1 MRINNELLFLFRK
14 NKTEEDDISL
24 INRFK
29 KSDDKDC
36 IGILFE
42 RYTYLVYGICMK
54 YLKDEE
60 KCKDA
65 VMEVFEKVMQE
76 IHKHEISNF
85 SSWLHSVTR
94 NYCLMQLRSEKSK
107 NEKSDEWQKSELL
120 FMEMA
125 EEMHLSN
132 TNEKEKQ
139 LQQLELAIEQLNI
152 EQKTCIKLYYIEEKS
167 YQDVAAI
174 TGYDLKQ
181 VKSYLQNGKRNLENI
196 MRKNNGK

>member
-1 MRINNELLFLFRK
+1 MRIINELLFLFRK
-14 NKTEEDDISL
+14 NKIEEDDISL

-29 KSDDKDC
+29 KSDDKES

-54 YLKDEE
+54 YLQNEE

-76 IHKHEISNF
+76 LYKHEINNF

-107 NEKSDEWQKSELL
+107 IEKSNEWQKSELL
-120 FMEMA
+120 FMEMT
-125 EEMHLSN
+125 EEMHLNN
-132 TNEKEKQ
+132 TDEKEKQ

-152 EQKTCIKLYYIEEKS
+152 EQKACIKLFYIEEKS

-174 TGYDLKQ
+174 TGYSLKQ

-196 MRKNNGK
+196 LRKNQW

>member
-1 MRINNELLFLFRK
+1 MFLFRK

-24 INRFK
+24 LNRFK
-29 KSDDKDC
+29 KSDDKEC
-36 IGILFE
+36 MGILFE

-54 YLKDEE
+54 YMKDEE

-65 VMEVFEKVMQE
+65 VMEVFEKVMHE
-76 IHKHEISNF
+76 IHRHEISNF
-85 SSWLHSVTR
+85 SSWLHSVAR
-94 NYCLMQLRSEKSK
+94 NYCLMQIRSEKNK
-107 NEKSDEWQKSELL
+107 DEKSGEWQKSEQL

-132 TNEKEKQ
+132 ISEKEKQ
-139 LQQLELAIEQLNI
+139 LQQLELAIEQLNK
-152 EQKTCIKLYYIEEKS
+152 EQKICIKLFYIEEKS
-167 YQDVAAI
+167 YQDVAEI